1 MRENILKKI
10 VNVTRKERFY
20 IMNTFKKF
28 VSYYKPYQH
37 LFFMDLFCAFI
48 VSVIDLSFPFILNIL
63 NRGLFLKESQN
74 IIKTIGFVG
83 IALLIMYIIRYLAQ
97 YFITSWG
104 HIMGARMESDMRRD
118 LFSHL
123 QKLSFSYYDKNNT
136 GEMMSRIVSDLF
148 DISEL
153 AHHGPENIFMSVL
166 KITGAFLI
174 LLLISFKLTLILF
187 SVTAIMIIFSFYR
200 NKIMRKVFMDNR
212 LKIAGVNSRVQ
223 DSLSGIRVVK
233 SFANEDY
240 ENERFEKSNGLFL
253 ESKNKSYMAMG
264 SYMAGNSFFQGL
276 FYTIIIVV
284 GGLLIAQKELIVTD
298 LALYVLYVNIYMNP
312 IELLI
317 NFTEQFQKGYAGFR
331 RFMEIIDTKPEIV
344 DAPNAK
350 PLTNVNGD
358 IEYKDVSFSYEEDV
372 KILNHLNVKIKAGE
386 TMALVGPSGGGKTTF
401 CSLLPRFYEV
411 SDGSILIDGKDV
423 RSLTLNSLRSAIGIV
438 QQDVYIFSGSI
449 KDNIAYGKLDA
460 DDIEIAEAAKNA
472 NIHDFIMSLK
482 DGYDTYVGERGTRL
496 SGGQKQRIAIAR
508 VFLKNPKILIL
519 DEATSALD
527 NESERHI
534 QESLERLSK
543 NRTTIVIA
551 HRLSTIRNADE
562 IVVIT
567 DEGIV
572 ERGKHTQLLENDG
585 LYAKYY
591 NMQFEG
597 IDNDIIV

>member
-1 MRENILKKI
+1 MRL
-10 VNVTRKERFY
+10 FQ
-20 IMNTFKKF
+20 KF
-28 VSYYKPYQH
+28 TKYYKPYRF
-37 LFFMDLFCAFI
+37 LFYMDLFCALI
-48 VSVIDLSFPFILNIL
+48 VSAIDLSFPLILNIL
-63 NRGLFLKESQN
+63 NRGVFLGVGQN
-74 IIKTIGFVG
+74 IIKTIGVVG
-83 IALLIMYIIRYLAQ
+83 VLLLCMYVVRYFAQ

-104 HIMGARMESDMRRD
+104 HIMGARMESDMRQD

-136 GEMMSRIVSDLF
+136 GDMMSRIVSDLF

-166 KITGAFLI
+166 KITGSFIILFL
-174 LLLISFKLTLILF
+174 LNVKLTLILIGVTIVMILF
-187 SVTAIMIIFSFYR
+187 SYFR
-200 NKIMRKVFMDNR
+200 NKKMRAVFMDNR
-212 LKIAGVNSRVQ
+212 LKISGVNSRVQ

-233 SFANEDY
+233 SFVNEGY
-240 ENERFEKSNGLFL
+240 ENEKFQESNRTFL
-253 ESKNKSYMAMG
+253 ESKNRSYRTMG
-264 SYMAGNSFFQGL
+264 GYMAGNSFFQGL

-284 GGLLIAQKELIVTD
+284 GGILIAKDELVTTD

-312 IELLI
+312 IELLL

-331 RFMEIIDTKPEIV
+331 RFIEVLDTEPEIV
-344 DAPNAK
+344 DAVEATELVEVK
-350 PLTNVNGD
+350 GD
-358 IEYKDVSFSYEEDV
+358 IAYRDVSFSYDDSV
-372 KILNHLNVKIKAGE
+372 KVLNHMSVQIKAGE

-401 CSLLPRFYEV
+401 CSLLPRFYDV
-411 SDGSILIDGKDV
+411 TDGAVLIDGKDI
-423 RSLTLNSLRSAIGIV
+423 RSLTLESLRSAIGIV
-438 QQDVYIFSGSI
+438 QQDVYIFSGNI
-449 KDNIAYGKLDA
+449 RDNIAYGRLNA
-460 DDIEIAEAAKNA
+460 SEEEIHEAARNA
-472 NIHDFIMSLK
+472 NIHEFILSLP

-527 NESERHI
+527 NESEKYI

-562 IVVIT
+562 IVVLT
-567 DEGIV
+567 DEGIA
-572 ERGKHTQLLENDG
+572 ERGKHQELLKKNG
-585 LYAKYY
+585 VYARYY

-597 IDNDIIV
+597 IEN

>member
-1 MRENILKKI
+1 MEL
-10 VNVTRKERFY
+10 
-20 IMNTFKKF
+20 FKKF
-28 VSYYKPYQH
+28 TKYYKPYRF
-37 LFFMDLFCAFI
+37 LFYMDLFCALL
-48 VSVIDLSFPFILNIL
+48 VSLIDLSFPLILNIL
-63 NRGLFLKESQN
+63 NRGVFLGETEN
-74 IIKTIGFVG
+74 IIKTIGYVG
-83 IALLIMYIIRYLAQ
+83 IALLAMYVVRYFAQ

-136 GEMMSRIVSDLF
+136 GDMMSRIVSDLF

-166 KITGAFLI
+166 KLSGAFII
-174 LLLISFKLTLILF
+174 LLLLNFKLTLILIG
-187 SVTAIMIIFSFYR
+187 VTLGMILFSFYR
-200 NKIMRKVFMDNR
+200 NKKMRTIFMDNR
-212 LKIAGVNSRVQ
+212 LKISSVNSRVQ
-223 DSLSGIRVVK
+223 DSLAGVRVVK
-233 SFANEDY
+233 SFVNEEY
-240 ENERFEKSNGLFL
+240 ENERFEESNRRFL
-253 ESKNKSYMAMG
+253 DSKNKSYRAMG
-264 SYMAGNSFFQGL
+264 GYMAGNSFFQGL
-276 FYTIIIVV
+276 FYTIIITV
-284 GGLLIAQKELIVTD
+284 GGILIAKGELVATD

-312 IELLI
+312 IELLL

-331 RFMEIIDTKPEIV
+331 RFTEVLDTEPEIV
-344 DAPNAK
+344 DALDATD
-350 PLTNVNGD
+350 LEQVNGE
-358 IEYKDVSFSYEEDV
+358 IEYRDVSFSYEDSV
-372 KILNHLNVKIKAGE
+372 KVLDHISVKIKAGE

-411 SDGSILIDGKDV
+411 TGGSILIDGRDI

-449 KDNIAYGKLDA
+449 KDNISYGRLDA
-460 DDIEIAEAAKNA
+460 TDEEIKEAARNA
-472 NIHDFIMSLK
+472 NIHEFILSLPE
-482 DGYDTYVGERGTRL
+482 GYDTYVGERGTRL

-527 NESERHI
+527 NESEKYI
-534 QESLERLSK
+534 QESLERLSQ

-562 IVVIT
+562 ILVLT
-567 DEGIV
+567 DEGV
-572 ERGKHTQLLENDG
+572 AERGKHADLLQIDG
-585 LYAKYY
+585 IYARYY

-597 IDNDIIV
+597 IEGNINAEHNEWH

>member
-1 MRENILKKI
+1 MEL
-10 VNVTRKERFY
+10 
-20 IMNTFKKF
+20 FKKF
-28 VSYYKPYQH
+28 TKYYKPYRF
-37 LFFMDLFCAFI
+37 LFYMDLFCALL
-48 VSVIDLSFPFILNIL
+48 VSLIDLSFPLILNIL
-63 NRGLFLKESQN
+63 NRGVFLGETEN
-74 IIKTIGFVG
+74 IIKTIGYVG
-83 IALLIMYIIRYLAQ
+83 IALLAMYVVRYFAQ

-136 GEMMSRIVSDLF
+136 GDMMSRIVSDLF

-166 KITGAFLI
+166 KLSGAFII
-174 LLLISFKLTLILF
+174 LLLLNFKLTLILIG
-187 SVTAIMIIFSFYR
+187 VTLGMILFSFYR
-200 NKIMRKVFMDNR
+200 NKKMRTIFMDNR
-212 LKIAGVNSRVQ
+212 LKISSVNSRVQ
-223 DSLSGIRVVK
+223 DSLAGVRVVK
-233 SFANEDY
+233 SFVNEEY
-240 ENERFEKSNGLFL
+240 ENERFEESNRRFL
-253 ESKNKSYMAMG
+253 DSKNKSYRAMG
-264 SYMAGNSFFQGL
+264 GYMAGNSFFQGL
-276 FYTIIIVV
+276 FYTIIITV
-284 GGLLIAQKELIVTD
+284 GGILIAKGELVATD

-312 IELLI
+312 IELLL

-331 RFMEIIDTKPEIV
+331 RFTEVLDTEPEIV
-344 DAPNAK
+344 DALDATD
-350 PLTNVNGD
+350 LEQVNGE
-358 IEYKDVSFSYEEDV
+358 IEYRDVSFSYEDSV
-372 KILNHLNVKIKAGE
+372 KVLDHISVKIKAGE

-411 SDGSILIDGKDV
+411 TGGSILIDGRDI

-449 KDNIAYGKLDA
+449 KDNISYGRLDA
-460 DDIEIAEAAKNA
+460 TDEELKEAAKNA
-472 NIHDFIMSLK
+472 NIHEFILSLPE
-482 DGYDTYVGERGTRL
+482 GYDTYVGERGTRL

-527 NESERHI
+527 NESEKYI
-534 QESLERLSK
+534 QESLERLSQ

-562 IVVIT
+562 ILVLT
-567 DEGIV
+567 DEGV
-572 ERGKHTQLLENDG
+572 AERGKHADLLQIDG
-585 LYAKYY
+585 IYARYY

-597 IDNDIIV
+597 IEGNINAEHNEWH